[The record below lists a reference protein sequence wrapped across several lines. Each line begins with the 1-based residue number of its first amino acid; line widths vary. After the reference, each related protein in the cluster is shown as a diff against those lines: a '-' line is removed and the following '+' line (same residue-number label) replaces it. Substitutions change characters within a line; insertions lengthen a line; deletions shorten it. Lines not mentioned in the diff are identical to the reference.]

1 MIEGFLLG
9 VRLSEALMI
18 RIDSQFRRFRMLGAV
33 CPKCGST
40 QTQWRRKPAHGLG
53 LGSLAG
59 AALGSSGPLAG
70 TEAGAAMGIA
80 GGPAGMLLG
89 GVAGA
94 VLGAL
99 LGSSCGQQSL
109 TESYQCQHCG
119 HVFSPLD

>member
-1 MIEGFLLG
+1 
-9 VRLSEALMI
+9 
-18 RIDSQFRRFRMLGAV
+18 MLGAV
-33 CPKCGST
+33 CPKCGSA
-40 QTQWRRKPAHGLG
+40 QTEWMRKSAHGVG

-59 AALGSSGPLAG
+59 AAVGSSGLLAG
-70 TEAGAAMGIA
+70 SQTGAALGIA

-99 LGSSCGQQSL
+99 LGGSCGQQTL